1 MRRRCRASSRSI
13 MHGSRRSASL
23 RRVIVLR
30 VPIRLSAVPARG
42 SQEAGRRSGGVE
54 FAPDSPLEGGVSC
67 ELVSEMPNSL
77 LAGKIQGISPIRSLP
92 APRRPRKRAR
102 NQSLMG
108 QFPTHPNREF
118 FAALQG
124 IKSGDQGS
132 FRRDQGI
139 RFRPLFGLPP
149 DDKSDRSKSRKP
161 DLELDAGFCPCER
174 RARHAE
180 IARRARRRERSAFR
194 ASRWRHRSRRAPP
207 AAPSSTVAGGP
218 RVRIHL
224 PPADSPSL
232 ARIRFRASRTPA
244 FRAGVRGW
252 LGDRV
257 GRDAQ
262 GVSISH
268 QLAAI
273 SLSGRIP
280 VPQ

>member
-1 MRRRCRASSRSI
+1 MAI
-13 MHGSRRSASL
+13 
-23 RRVIVLR
+23 
-30 VPIRLSAVPARG
+30 
-42 SQEAGRRSGGVE
+42 
-54 FAPDSPLEGGVSC
+54 APDDYMVVQYHAERGRGFFDVLGHGDVG
-67 ELVSEMPNSL
+67 L
-77 LAGKIQGISPIRSLP
+77 
-92 APRRPRKRAR
+92 
-102 NQSLMG
+102 
-108 QFPTHPNREF
+108 PNRDF

-218 RVRIHL
+218 SVRIHL
-224 PPADSPSL
+224 PPP
-232 ARIRFRASRTPA
+232 ASQCE
-244 FRAGVRGW
+244 
-252 LGDRV
+252 LN
-257 GRDAQ
+257 
-262 GVSISH
+262 S
-268 QLAAI
+268 
-273 SLSGRIP
+273 
-280 VPQ
+280 